1 MAESQVPYPNLPP
14 QVAAIRA
21 SLSEPRFATYLSKGG
36 QDEGYALAL
45 YLYNARVA
53 KAFMYPLGV
62 VEVTLRNA
70 IDALL
75 KARHGQNW
83 HLDPQFCNNVLMP
96 EGLATLN
103 KAITRAG
110 PGATHSQVVAEL
122 TFDFWSNLLRPEYGN
137 LWRTSLNIVFPNVA
151 RGTSRHDVQSMAKAI
166 NRFRNRVAHHEP
178 VLDLNITDVHA
189 KIVELVRLRCTETAA
204 WLKHYSTVSAIIR
217 TRPRGPAAGFVS
229 LQTRLAPD
237 YIKVTEAATLEH
249 VSEQFDRKHQVAI
262 CVDGDDAV
270 TAAFGPIELIQY
282 LAAMAKR
289 TDGLVAPVEHTV
301 KDLLTMIDV
310 GETWVAMPASTA
322 LALAIDR
329 LTEKKVN
336 IVIGLDPAGKPVG
349 VIPRAQRRY

>member
-36 QDEGYALAL
+36 QNEGYALAL

-70 IDALL
+70 IDGLL

-83 HLDPQFCNNVLMP
+83 HLDPQFCNTILMP
-96 EGLATLN
+96 EGLATLQ

-137 LWRTSLNIVFPNVA
+137 LWRTSLNIVFPNK

-204 WLKHYSTVSAIIR
+204 WLKHHSTVSAIIR

-237 YIKVTEAATLEH
+237 YVEVTEATTLEH
-249 VSEQFDRKHQVAI
+249 VSVQFDRKHQVAI
-262 CVDGDDAV
+262 CIDGAGGV
-270 TAAFGPIELIQY
+270 IAAFGPIELIQY
-282 LAAMAKR
+282 LAAAAKT
-289 TDGLVAPVEHTV
+289 TDGLVAPAEHTV
-301 KDLLTMIDV
+301 KNLLTTIDV
-310 GETWVAMPASTA
+310 SETWVAMPASTA
-322 LALAIDR
+322 LALAINQ

-336 IVIGLDPAGKPVG
+336 IVIGLDPAGTPVG